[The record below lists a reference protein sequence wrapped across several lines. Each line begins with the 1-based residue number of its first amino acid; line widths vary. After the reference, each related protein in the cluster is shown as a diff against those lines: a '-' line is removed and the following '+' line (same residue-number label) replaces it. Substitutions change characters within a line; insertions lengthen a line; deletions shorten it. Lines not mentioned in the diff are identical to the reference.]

1 MPRHLEGRGTHR
13 RESPTVTIPEAQTD
27 TARVIGVD
35 VGGTKILA
43 AVVSQDGV
51 VGTPL
56 ERRTEVSSEE
66 ALLAM
71 LDGLVEELRAGDERI
86 AALGFGLP
94 SRIDQRR
101 GRAVASV
108 NIPLADVDFRGRMR
122 DRHRLPV
129 GIDNDANAAAIAE
142 WRAGAAKGASDVV
155 MLTIGTGVG
164 GGLILAGKPYR
175 GATGSGAELG
185 HIVLELDGPPCRCGG
200 RGHLESFAA
209 GPAADRAASELYGP
223 GSTAHEL
230 IRGAQAGEAEAVA
243 ALARIGR
250 YLGAGIATFVNVFE
264 PELIVIGG
272 GFGEAAREF
281 VTGPAREVL
290 AQDGLSPGRETVRIV
305 EARLGSEAGVIGAG
319 MLAFEA
325 LGRGP

>member
-1 MPRHLEGRGTHR
+1 
-13 RESPTVTIPEAQTD
+13 VTTPEAQRDAPRT
-27 TARVIGVD
+27 IGVD
-35 VGGTKILA
+35 VGGTKIRA
-43 AVVSQDGV
+43 AVASRDGSL
-51 VGTPL
+51 GKPL
-56 ERRTEVSSEE
+56 ERHTDVSSEE

-71 LDGLVEELRAGDERI
+71 LDDVVEELRAGDQKVG
-86 AALGFGLP
+86 ALGFGLP

-108 NIPLADVDFRGRMR
+108 NIPLTDVDFRDRMR
-122 DRHRLPV
+122 ERHGLPV

-142 WRAGAAKGASDVV
+142 WRAGAAQGARDVV

-164 GGLILAGKPYR
+164 GGLILDGRPYR

-209 GPAADRAASELYGP
+209 GPAADNAAVELYGP
-223 GSTAHEL
+223 GSGAREL
-230 IRGAQAGEAEAVA
+230 VRHAKAGDEKAIA

-250 YLGAGIATFVNVFE
+250 YLGAGLATFVNVFE

-272 GFGEAAREF
+272 GFGEAVGDLVLR
-281 VTGPAREVL
+281 PARQVL
-290 AQDGLSPGRETVRIV
+290 ARDGLLPGRESVRIV
-305 EARLGSEAGVIGAG
+305 RAKLGNDAGVIGAA

-325 LGRGP
+325 LGAGQ